1 MQAHSHLLSCAALTW
16 LLVTPPNGEL
26 SCRLSHLMCCS
37 SWIGFI
43 QSSVQCKDISQGNN
57 NSYQWMWK
65 INIVVIFKEI
75 VFRCVDT
82 RLAKVWA
89 GIQVTTFH
97 SVRICVGKALMSP
110 STLLI
115 QSKLACESS
124 HLSSLLV
131 ASESQE
137 WRLFSQ
143 ARSKHG
149 VHILFQNRQ
158 LCKEYKT
165 LKQAWLKK
173 IERHENNPKRK

>member
-16 LLVTPPNGEL
+16 VLVTPPSGEL

-57 NSYQWMWK
+57 NSYQCMWK
-65 INIVVIFKEI
+65 INIVFIFKEI
-75 VFRCVDT
+75 VVRCVDT
-82 RLAKVWA
+82 KLTKVWT

-115 QSKLACESS
+115 QANLPSKTAISPHSS
-124 HLSSLLV
+124 PLV
-131 ASESQE
+131 RARNYS
-137 WRLFSQ
+137 RFCKLFSHPLDSGYP
-143 ARSKHG
+143 RSCMWG
-149 VHILFQNRQ
+149 LSVTF
-158 LCKEYKT
+158 YSFDM
-165 LKQAWLKK
+165 
-173 IERHENNPKRK
+173 